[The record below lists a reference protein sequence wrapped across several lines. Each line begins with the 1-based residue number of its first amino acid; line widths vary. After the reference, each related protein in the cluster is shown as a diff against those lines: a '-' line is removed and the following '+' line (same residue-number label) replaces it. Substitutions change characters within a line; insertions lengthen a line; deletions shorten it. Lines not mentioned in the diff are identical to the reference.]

1 MKKSS
6 PLAGEDTG
14 GGCFWLRSQTWL
26 SECRFYTPPT
36 LTLPR
41 KGEGKFV
48 ARSPL
53 CPRQAGLLYSGVAT
67 LTGSTDVE
75 TTMKLYWSSRS
86 PYVRKVMIAAHETGL
101 ADRLD
106 CERTIVSAFAEN
118 ADMLTVNPLGKIPT
132 LVLDDGMVLY
142 DSPVICEYLDGL
154 HDGPK
159 LFPPAGSARF
169 TALRWLALGDG
180 MLDMLLARMY
190 EERTRTEEQR
200 SQKLQDA
207 IVVKLKTCLDALD
220 GMAGE
225 LTATPVSIGHIAIA
239 CAIGYLDFRFASD
252 NWRAGRPALAAWHK
266 SFAAR
271 PSVVATE
278 PEDVY

>member
-1 MKKSS
+1 
-6 PLAGEDTG
+6 
-14 GGCFWLRSQTWL
+14 
-26 SECRFYTPPT
+26 
-36 LTLPR
+36 
-41 KGEGKFV
+41 
-48 ARSPL
+48 
-53 CPRQAGLLYSGVAT
+53 
-67 LTGSTDVE
+67 
-75 TTMKLYWSSRS
+75 MKLYWSSRS
-86 PYVRKVMIAAHETGL
+86 PYVRKVMIAAHEMGL
-101 ADRLD
+101 VDKLE

-118 ADMLTVNPLGKIPT
+118 PDMLAVNPLGKIPT
-132 LVLDDGMVLY
+132 LVLDDGTVLY

-159 LFPPAGSARF
+159 LFPPTGPARF

-200 SQKLQDA
+200 SEKLQAA
-207 IVVKLKTCLDALD
+207 IAVKLKSCLDALD
-220 GMAGE
+220 AMAPALE
-225 LTATPVSIGHIAIA
+225 KAPVNIGHVAIV
-239 CAIGYLDFRFASD
+239 CALGYLDFRFD
-252 NWRAGRPALAAWHK
+252 DDWRAERPALAAWHK